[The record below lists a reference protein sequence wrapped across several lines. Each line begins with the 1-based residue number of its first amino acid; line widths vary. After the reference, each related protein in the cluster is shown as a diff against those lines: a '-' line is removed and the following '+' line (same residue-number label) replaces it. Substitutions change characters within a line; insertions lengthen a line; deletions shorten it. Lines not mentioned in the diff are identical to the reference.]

1 MMDAT
6 ETRIE
11 SSRCQMLFYFLLRSY
26 MYYCTSKLPLLFIN
40 KLTYDVRIQCNA
52 CRYYSEDYAP
62 RCFHLTTVF
71 CINLYKGCWF
81 FLTNLSDLQNVDITL
96 CVLFRPK
103 EEKLPWIYANV
114 GVDYNERVL
123 PSITTEVLKAVVVRV
138 CVHMLCSCMCVCT
151 CLYMHT
157 CTHVQLQLYFT

>member
-1 MMDAT
+1 
-6 ETRIE
+6 
-11 SSRCQMLFYFLLRSY
+11 

-40 KLTYDVRIQCNA
+40 KLTYHVRIQCNA

-71 CINLYKGCWF
+71 CINLYKGCWV

-96 CVLFRPK
+96 CVLFRPM

-114 GVDYNERVL
+114 GVDYDERVL

-138 CVHMLCSCMCVCT
+138 CVRVCT
-151 CLYMHT
+151 C
-157 CTHVQLQLYFT
+157 THAHMFSFSFTSHRLSLMPVN